1 MRTEPVEELVE
12 LHQDIKEIEDFLQ
25 KAIHIGT
32 FIIEKHRSVVQECL
46 DAHHDLEVAE
56 LEKFTLQE

>member
-1 MRTEPVEELVE
+1 MDCMRTEPVEELVE

-32 FIIEKHRSVVQECL
+32 FIIEKHRSVV
-46 DAHHDLEVAE
+46 
-56 LEKFTLQE
+56 